1 MILRRLLQGLLLL
14 SALSV
19 LCFLLFQAVPG
30 DAVSDLRLDPGVSR
44 ETVENL
50 RRQRGLD
57 RPLPVR
63 YWTWIASLL
72 QGDWGRSY
80 AFQRP
85 VAELLFPRAAHT
97 LQLNLAALLMAW
109 GVALPLAYRRAR
121 RPESRAARAASGAVS
136 VLVCVPDLLLA
147 LSGLWLAF
155 HTGWFRAAGSA
166 PLCASCVTLLLFP
179 AVFRHAQAAF
189 REALRMPH
197 VLAALGAGMH
207 GWRLAL
213 WWVAPP
219 AAGPLLALL
228 GLQLSA
234 SLSASL
240 IVEVVLGWPG
250 LGPLLLDAVLGRDL
264 PLLMGSILLSGSLL
278 VIGNL
283 LADLLQIALDPRARR
298 RS

>member
-14 SALSV
+14 SALSL

-44 ETVENL
+44 ETMENL

-57 RPLPVR
+57 QPLPVR
-63 YWTWIASLL
+63 YWSWLTSLL
-72 QGDWGRSY
+72 HGDWGRSY
-80 AFQRP
+80 AYQRP
-85 VAELLFPRAAHT
+85 VAELLFPRAVQT
-97 LQLNLAALLMAW
+97 LLLNLSALLLAW
-109 GVALPLAYRRAR
+109 ALALPLAYRRAR
-121 RPESRAARAASGAVS
+121 ETESPIARAASGAAS

-147 LSGLWLAF
+147 LSALWLAF
-155 HTGWFRAAGSA
+155 HTGWFRTAGSA
-166 PLCASCVTLLLFP
+166 PLCASCVALLLFP
-179 AVFRHAQAAF
+179 AVFRHAGAAF

-197 VLAALGAGMH
+197 VLAALGAGMD

-213 WWVAPP
+213 WWVLPP
-219 AAGPLLALL
+219 AAAPLLALL
-228 GLQLSA
+228 GLQISA

-250 LGPLLLDAVLGRDL
+250 LGTLLLDAVLGRDL
-264 PLLMGSILLSGSLL
+264 PVLMGSILLSGSLL
-278 VIGNL
+278 ITGNL